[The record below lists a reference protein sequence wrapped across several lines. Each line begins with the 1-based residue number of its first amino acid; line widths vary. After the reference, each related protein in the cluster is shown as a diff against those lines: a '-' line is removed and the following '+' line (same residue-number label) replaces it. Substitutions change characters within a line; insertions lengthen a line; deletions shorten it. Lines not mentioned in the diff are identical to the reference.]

1 MMRRAALI
9 AVGLLAASP
18 ALADPVCTKL
28 AWPVDHEL
36 ALMSAANVDTASG
49 TAVSGAPPLGLSL
62 KLATGVTLPTA
73 SLKAV
78 DPAKFAGFVTLAA
91 PAPGDYLVSLSSES
105 WIDVI
110 QNGHSIVATDH
121 SGDPNCPGLRKS
133 VRFTLTAAP
142 VTLEISNAP
151 EDHVR
156 IAITPWFVGAA
167 PTR

>member
-1 MMRRAALI
+1 MRLGALI

-36 ALMSAANVDTASG
+36 ALMSAANADTASG
-49 TAVSGAPPLGLSL
+49 TTIAGAPPLGLSL
-62 KLATGVTLPTA
+62 KLATGVALPAA
-73 SLKAV
+73 SLKSV
-78 DPAKFAGFVTLAA
+78 DPAKFAGFVTLSA
-91 PAPGDYLVSLSSES
+91 PAPGDYLVSLSGEA
-105 WIDVI
+105 WVDVI

-133 VRFTLTAAP
+133 VRFTLMGAP

-151 EDHVR
+151 EDHIR
-156 IAITPWFVGAA
+156 IAVTPWFVGAT